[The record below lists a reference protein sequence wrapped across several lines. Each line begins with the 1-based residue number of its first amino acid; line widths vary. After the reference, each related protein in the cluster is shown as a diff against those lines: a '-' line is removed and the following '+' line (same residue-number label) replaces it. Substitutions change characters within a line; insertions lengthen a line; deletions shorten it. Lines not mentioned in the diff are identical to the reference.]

1 MMEVPGMVTQS
12 ARMRQHTEKRRHATA
27 GIKPRPSADN
37 FKQTHIMKTISS
49 DSLGGKNGAARAT
62 GARSSRARSTMFK
75 KLQRLDRKI
84 SKLDRMINYG
94 SHSFPEWKNYRKELF
109 NLGYPNLNYDKT
121 RQKRAELD
129 QKRRD
134 IRLQRKAHSGL
145 SIPQ

>member
-1 MMEVPGMVTQS
+1 MEVPGMVTQS

-27 GIKPRPSADN
+27 GIKPRPGADN

-84 SKLDRMINYG
+84 SKLDYQLNRAGGQPY
-94 SHSFPEWKNYRKELF
+94 LF
-109 NLGYPNLNYDKT
+109 RIFYPNLNYDKV

-129 QKRRD
+129 QKRREL
-134 IRLQRKAHSGL
+134 RLQRKAHFDSTI
-145 SIPQ
+145 SQ